1 MADGA
6 AAPPAGATGGRPS
19 PQIIY
24 IAGYGRSGSTLLERI
39 LAAHAGVEG
48 LGEVEHLTRARDLH
62 AASCGCGRPLA
73 DCELWGPV
81 IAALEGEFDFA
92 RVRGIQDAADAWEPG
107 HPGAVTGR
115 GRSGNPCARDAR
127 DNAGSE
133 TGGAAAPGDGDAAT
147 ADGRRGAGE
156 YSLYD
161 RFNARLF
168 TEVAARLR
176 GLGGRGNPAYLIDS
190 SKTARRNALRP
201 LSLVRGGF
209 GVRLVHLVRDG
220 RGCMWSYL
228 SKGSNRLLE
237 EGRDGA
243 AARPRFA
250 GLRSALSW
258 RLANRAAETFAGA
271 YPDSYLRLGYEDFTV
286 DPRAELERL
295 GAFLGL
301 DLSAQ
306 IADLE
311 AGRPFPRVHQVAGN
325 RMRSAETIRL
335 APDVEWERKLPGR
348 YRVLF
353 RLVNGKMARGYGYKA

>member
-6 AAPPAGATGGRPS
+6 APPTGATGGRPS

-24 IAGYGRSGSTLLERI
+24 IAGYGRSGSTLLERV
-39 LAAHAGVEG
+39 LAAHARVEG

-62 AASCGCGRPLA
+62 SASCGCGRPLA

-81 IAALEGEFDFA
+81 ISALVGEFDFA

-107 HPGAVTGR
+107 RLGAVTGH

-127 DNAGSE
+127 ESAGSE
-133 TGGAAAPGDGDAAT
+133 TGGAAAPGDDDAAT

-168 TEVAARLR
+168 SEVAARL
-176 GLGGRGNPAYLIDS
+176 GSPTYLIDS
-190 SKTARRNALRP
+190 SKTARLNALRP
-201 LSLVRGGF
+201 LSLVRAGF
-209 GVRLVHLVRDG
+209 GVRLVHMVRDG

-237 EGRDGA
+237 EGRGGA
-243 AARPRFA
+243 SARLRFA

-258 RLANRAAETFAGA
+258 RLANGAAEAFAAA
-271 YPDSYLRLGYEDFTV
+271 YPDSYLRLRYEDFTT
-286 DPRAELERL
+286 DPRVELDRL

-335 APDVEWERKLPGR
+335 APDVEWERKLPGH

-353 RLVNGKMARGYGYKA
+353 RLVNGKMARGYGYR